1 MRFFLNFYI
10 FDVFISFPTEL
21 ISNKYVDY
29 PNGVITKEFE
39 NINKKNSENIYVLG
53 NIDTTIIPKEYKKNI
68 RGFIVSDKDLNENKK
83 YETLVLNDLL
93 YMALYRNYENI
104 NNYEVKFEKRVF
116 LNYLLYFI
124 FMLFRPSKLLIIFFT
139 AFLTIFAIPYI
150 HNIFFIDF
158 LLKPFPFEK
167 LPSNE
172 CSICL
177 EDYKRED
184 KICILKCKHVYHK
197 LCVKNWLKKVLICP
211 LCKKYQYYH

>member
-21 ISNKYVDY
+21 LSNKYVEY

-150 HNIFFIDF
+150 HNILFIDF

-167 LPSNE
+167 LFSNE

-211 LCKKYQYYH
+211 LCKKYQYNH